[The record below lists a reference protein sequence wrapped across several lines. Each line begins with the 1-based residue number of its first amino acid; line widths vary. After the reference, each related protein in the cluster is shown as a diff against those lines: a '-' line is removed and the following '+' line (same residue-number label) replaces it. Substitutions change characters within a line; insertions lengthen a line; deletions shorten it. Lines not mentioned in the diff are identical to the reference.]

1 MTDKV
6 GNNRV
11 HAAAVEGKK
20 TYEKTISQLRS
31 ELLTSVKRN
40 DVSACDRILD
50 QIQMQA
56 EVGGAPIHT
65 LADKRLLDHDGRTFL
80 YYALSHRSET
90 VAQHYM
96 KSGDLQL
103 MTHKTGKF
111 ERSAL
116 TVIIEK
122 GLTKMLK
129 VYLTELKKLD
139 PKNFL
144 ENIRANHGAAVL
156 PTAHYIAGCK
166 DPDDESRNAM
176 LDILYQFDP
185 GFVKLHCGHARDTPL
200 HIAVKVNKP
209 KIADKLLSLG
219 ADADQKNK
227 SNVSALSD
235 ATTNKKYE
243 VLTIIIGHIRGSADK
258 LKAMCQSEPR
268 EVLESILL
276 FSVKHQMYDVAKELL
291 NHGITFHA
299 FNSEEENIWTMALKQ
314 NDAFDEILK
323 LYDAYGSK
331 TPPGDALKSARFK
344 PPLHE
349 CVKRNDFDKL
359 CALVKAAK
367 GSSVSAKSQIIF
379 ESKV

>member
-1 MTDKV
+1 M
-6 GNNRV
+6 
-11 HAAAVEGKK
+11 
-20 TYEKTISQLRS
+20 
-31 ELLTSVKRN
+31 
-40 DVSACDRILD
+40 
-50 QIQMQA
+50 
-56 EVGGAPIHT
+56 PIN
-65 LADKRLLDHDGRTFL
+65 
-80 YYALSHRSET
+80 Y
-90 VAQHYM
+90 
-96 KSGDLQL
+96 
-103 MTHKTGKF
+103 
-111 ERSAL
+111 
-116 TVIIEK
+116 
-122 GLTKMLK
+122 
-129 VYLTELKKLD
+129 
-139 PKNFL
+139 
-144 ENIRANHGAAVL
+144 
-156 PTAHYIAGCK
+156 C
-166 DPDDESRNAM
+166 
-176 LDILYQFDP
+176 
-185 GFVKLHCGHARDTPL
+185 
-200 HIAVKVNKP
+200 
-209 KIADKLLSLG
+209 LG

-243 VLTIIIGHIRGSADK
+243 VLTIIIGRIRGSADK

-331 TPPGDALKSARFK
+331 TPPGGALKSARFK